1 MRYGH
6 SSLCAKVPNSDTSIT
21 KEWDNFILPPTYASG
36 ENNRQL
42 FISLLVCVDE
52 LLKEI
57 NQALQ
62 LNHNKLAQHL
72 EGFQGSM
79 LCDKAITS

>member
-1 MRYGH
+1 MAIAP
-6 SSLCAKVPNSDTSIT
+6 CVPMFLTVTHPSQRSETT
-21 KEWDNFILPPTYASG
+21 ILPPTYASG

-52 LLKEI
+52 LLREI